1 MLEALRGCLKVKVL
15 FSRFCSVLLF
25 SALAK
30 QSRFSHTAPKHY
42 IYILCFLV
50 LPLHRGLLLL
60 PKWKIP
66 PVSCDAW
73 HFGKN
78 LNYNVKQTLWF
89 STKAFCMTWM
99 MDLIKVHGIEQTDS
113 LKKREKN
120 NFSLLCRR
128 PCFIQRSS
136 GRTDEFARLSCLS
149 QWLCVWWSDHLQ
161 VCDCLMYCL
170 FVFCHFPPSH
180 TTLSLYIHL
189 LTILPFAMLLSSF
202 YGDSR
207 DRQWWVGHG
216 GLLLGNTS
224 WE

>member
-1 MLEALRGCLKVKVL
+1 MG
-15 FSRFCSVLLF
+15 F
-25 SALAK
+25 
-30 QSRFSHTAPKHY
+30 
-42 IYILCFLV
+42 
-50 LPLHRGLLLL
+50 
-60 PKWKIP
+60 
-66 PVSCDAW
+66 
-73 HFGKN
+73 
-78 LNYNVKQTLWF
+78 
-89 STKAFCMTWM
+89 
-99 MDLIKVHGIEQTDS
+99 S

-136 GRTDEFARLSCLS
+136 GRTDEFACLSCLS

-161 VCDCLMYCL
+161 VCDCLMYWG
-170 FVFCHFPPSH
+170 FFFCHFPPSH

-216 GLLLGNTS
+216 GLLLGNTHGNNWVKPAHTVTKPDWTNLS
-224 WE
+224 ILLTFMFGLW